1 MLNSSLI
8 QDKILSPN
16 HSGKRT
22 EKICKIAIHHAAGV
36 INGRNLASLFVSKT
50 RKASANYC
58 LGSDGVIILGVDEQN
73 RAWTTSSSW
82 CDNRAVTIEVGNST
96 CAPQWLVSN
105 YVLKRL
111 IDLVTDICRRNEIYP
126 CTYTGGKDG
135 VLQMHKWYAKTSC
148 PGPYLSNKLAF
159 IADEVNKRLRAE
171 NNKPNETSTIY
182 RVRKT
187 WKDTKSQIG
196 AFKYLELA
204 KRCVNKNPQ
213 YKVFDDKGAI
223 VYEIKNDSKTDKI
236 AREVIRGL
244 WGTGSERK
252 RRLLEAGYD
261 YYEIQKKVNEI
272 IK

>member
-1 MLNSSLI
+1 MSNSPLI
-8 QDKILSPN
+8 QARIPSPN
-16 HSGKRT
+16 FSGRRGQ
-22 EKICKIAIHHAAGV
+22 KISKIAIHHAAGV
-36 INGRNLASLFVSKT
+36 INGRNLASLFVTIS
-50 RKASANYC
+50 RRASANYC
-58 LGSDGVIILGVDEQN
+58 LGSDGVIVLGVDESN
-73 RAWTTSSSW
+73 RAWTTSSAW

-96 CAPQWLVSN
+96 GGPQWLISD
-105 YVLKRL
+105 YVMNRL
-111 IDLVTDICRRNEIYP
+111 IDLVTDICERNGIYP

-135 VLQMHKWYAKTSC
+135 VLQMHKWYARTSC

-159 IADEVNKRLRAE
+159 IADEVNKKLRE
-171 NNKPNETSTIY
+171 DNNKHNETSTMY
-182 RVRKT
+182 RVRKS
-187 WKDTKSQIG
+187 WKDAKSQIG

-223 VYEIKNDSKTDKI
+223 VYEIKNDSKTDMI
-236 AREVIRGL
+236 AIEVIRGL

-261 YYEIQKKVNEI
+261 YYEKQKKVNEI